1 MPNKFHRQNFNTGG
15 GTELVRNLLR
25 PTPKKDIKT
34 PAQKS
39 RKKTFESPMKRQRKL
54 DTLKS
59 EAAKTGGK
67 VMSMDEMQ
75 KLKGESDKSYESR
88 MKKVFEAKKG
98 GRAKLR
104 MGTNPFSKKSNIQK
118 IAEVFGPKKTKVKKD
133 KKIKKRMMANKGG
146 RASYRDGTE
155 NELQKKVDRD
165 ALIFGAKKAIKN
177 ARQKEAIKS
186 GDMEKIRKVFDTKA
200 NALAFATA
208 NQIMNNPDRF
218 KPVEGNIT
226 KMFKADDKAKVDKRV
241 MDYMK
246 SQEPGGRFSEKDIER
261 AKKALGLKKGG
272 LAKKKK
278 KFPDISGDGKVTM
291 KDVLMA
297 RGVIPKNK
305 NKNKNKKRFI

>member
-1 MPNKFHRQNFNTGG
+1 MPNKFHRQNF
-15 GTELVRNLLR
+15 
-25 PTPKKDIKT
+25 
-34 PAQKS
+34 
-39 RKKTFESPMKRQRKL
+39 
-54 DTLKS
+54 
-59 EAAKTGGK
+59 
-67 VMSMDEMQ
+67 
-75 KLKGESDKSYESR
+75 
-88 MKKVFEAKKG
+88 
-98 GRAKLR
+98 R
-104 MGTNPFSKKSNIQK
+104 MGTNPFSRKSNLQK
-118 IAEVFGPKKTKVKKD
+118 IAEVFGPKKTKVKKG
-133 KKIKKRMMANKGG
+133 KKPKKRMMANKGG

-177 ARQKEAIKS
+177 AKQKEAIKS

-218 KPVEGNIT
+218 KPVEGN
-226 KMFKADDKAKVDKRV
+226 KAKVDKRV

-246 SQEPGGRFSEKDIER
+246 LQEPGGRFSEKDIER